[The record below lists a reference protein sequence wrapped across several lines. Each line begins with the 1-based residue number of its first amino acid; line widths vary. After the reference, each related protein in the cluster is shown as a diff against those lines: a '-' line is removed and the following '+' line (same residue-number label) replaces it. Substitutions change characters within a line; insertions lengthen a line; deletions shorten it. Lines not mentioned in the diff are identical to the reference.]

1 MEIADLMDETRII
14 QMHLSG
20 KSNRE
25 IAGDLGPSRKMV
37 DKYVVETTVCDKRG
51 SAIGHEGKL
60 VV

>member
-1 MEIADLMDETRII
+1 MTDETRII

-37 DKYVVETTVCDKRG
+37 DKYVVETTVCNKRG
-51 SAIGHEGKL
+51 SAIGHEDKL